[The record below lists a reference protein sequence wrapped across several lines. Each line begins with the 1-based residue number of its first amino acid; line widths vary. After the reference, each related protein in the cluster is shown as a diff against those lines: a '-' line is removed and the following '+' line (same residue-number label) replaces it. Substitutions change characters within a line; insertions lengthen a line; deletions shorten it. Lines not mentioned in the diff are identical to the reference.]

1 MELIQKKNRKAN
13 RTHDE
18 MRVTLN
24 EKIAYHNLQIVQLNK
39 RLSDLDKPRESRKR
53 KPGLNSAMKEARAA
67 GISAEQILQ
76 FVAAQKGAVSL

>member
-1 MELIQKKNRKAN
+1 MEQIKKSRKQN

-39 RLSDLDKPRESRKR
+39 RLADLDKPREPRKTR
-53 KPGLNSAMKEARAA
+53 ASMNKAMAEIKAA
-67 GISAEQILQ
+67 GITAEEIMKIISARKE
-76 FVAAQKGAVSL
+76 AATV